1 MWRIPLTKHTPAG
14 CPIPQWC
21 VGNPRRKISEHEAL
35 INKIKWEGFTLPRFQ
50 LEKYILEVHRP
61 GHWAGV
67 GEESRSS
74 RHLSM
79 QAVPWK
85 WWAEGVAGTP
95 LSLSLSDQWAL
106 LMHSNSYSPHSS
118 TSVFSC
124 GHSCWCT
131 QTDLLHAAVLQCSAV
146 TNIADAL
153 CEQTML
159 TGQRRSVIT
168 ITEKASLVPAH

>member
-1 MWRIPLTKHTPAG
+1 MSSEQNLERIRG
-14 CPIPQWC
+14 
-21 VGNPRRKISEHEAL
+21 
-35 INKIKWEGFTLPRFQ
+35 
-50 LEKYILEVHRP
+50 
-61 GHWAGV
+61 
-67 GEESRSS
+67 
-74 RHLSM
+74 
-79 QAVPWK
+79 
-85 WWAEGVAGTP
+85 AGTWVCRLCLDIFNFSILFYWP
-95 LSLSLSDQWAL
+95 NGGSSSTWGMSRTLRGVKEQQALEYAGRALEMMGRGRGGDTSLSLSLSDQWAL

-153 CEQTML
+153 CEQTMP